1 MNNPAAAA
9 FAKASTVV
17 AHALAL
23 RKTYEGGRVAV
34 LDNATFD
41 VFASE
46 LVAIFG
52 PSGSGKS
59 TLLHL
64 LGGLV
69 APEVGELSICG
80 LDPKIER
87 DRLTL
92 RREHLGFVFQQ
103 SNLVADLTVEQNIR
117 LPAIAAGIARGA
129 TTARVREVAAAVG
142 IAHLLNQRIHE
153 LSSGERQRVAIGRA
167 LMNRPQ
173 LILADEPTGSLD
185 EETAETIFA
194 LLRTLVKEQGVAIL
208 FATHERRLAEQ
219 CDRLLCLRMGKIEIS

>member
-1 MNNPAAAA
+1 MSNPPAAA

-17 AHALAL
+17 AHARAL
-23 RKTYEGGRVAV
+23 RKTYHEGSGAV
-34 LDNATFD
+34 LEHATLD

-46 LVAIFG
+46 MVALFG

-59 TLLHL
+59 TVLHL

-69 APEVGELSICG
+69 SPEVGELSVCG

-103 SNLVADLTVEQNIR
+103 PKLLAELTVEQNIR

-142 IAHLLNQRIHE
+142 VAHRLDQRIHE

-185 EETAETIFA
+185 EATSETIFA